1 MKELAKEFEGEFNCL
16 GENTEKNKTLS
27 VRTTKE
33 IERIG
38 NNSGEKIKTI
48 SYRLQFIESPTFL
61 ESSLSNLVNNLAGGI
76 PKTAQ
81 T

>member
-1 MKELAKEFEGEFNCL
+1 MKELAKEFEGEFNYL

-27 VRTTKE
+27 VRTAKE